1 MKDEYEEDKR
11 RIKVLL
17 AGIMLKMQGSRCLP
31 MEFSPKQIILPNVP
45 RVDDNEED
53 NVRLEG
59 FKEDNDE
66 VNELPAAFEAKTFD
80 VNDDDDE
87 EEEAGTK
94 VATLVPL
101 IVVKV
106 LISVLRS

>member
-1 MKDEYEEDKR
+1 
-11 RIKVLL
+11 
-17 AGIMLKMQGSRCLP
+17 MQGSRCFP

-66 VNELPAAFEAKTFD
+66 VNELSAAFEAKTFD
-80 VNDDDDE
+80 VDDDDD
-87 EEEAGTK
+87 EEAGTK
-94 VATLVPL
+94 VARLVVPL

-106 LISVLRS
+106 LISVLRSLKNHLKVTFVGSESTSQET